1 MNRRW
6 NLALCGALAA
16 VMLAGCGSKA
26 DGGGE
31 QANAQAQ
38 VDAGAGQNGQGD
50 MRGGMGMVDENGNA
64 ANLIGKVK
72 SVNGQTITVYKSS
85 IDPSQMGR
93 GPGGPNSGGGQPPS
107 GTPNDGSGQAQNDGQ
122 ASGSTGAETGSAG
135 TGGATGSDE
144 VGNGNGGNVSGGG
157 GANGSSGGNANGNGG
172 GAGTGA
178 EGNRPP
184 GGGMAN
190 MFTDETVDIT
200 VTDATKIESTSF
212 ENGQATTKEI
222 ALADLKADDVIT
234 VWLKDGTQEATTIR
248 LGGLGGG
255 RGGRGG
261 PQGGQQSQQGQQ

>member
-1 MNRRW
+1 MSRRW
-6 NLALCGALAA
+6 NLALCGALAV

-26 DGGGE
+26 DGSDAL
-31 QANAQAQ
+31 ANGQAQ
-38 VDAGAGQNGQGD
+38 VDAGAGQNGQGGG

-93 GPGGPNSGGGQPPS
+93 GPGGPNGGGGQPQS
-107 GTPNDGSGQAQNDGQ
+107 GPPNDAPNDGSGQAQNDGQ
-122 ASGSTGAETGSAG
+122 ASGSTDAGTGSAGTGSAG
-135 TGGATGSDE
+135 TGGVTGSD
-144 VGNGNGGNVSGGG
+144 
-157 GANGSSGGNANGNGG
+157 GG

-178 EGNRPP
+178 GGNRPQ

-190 MFTDETVDIT
+190 IFTDETVDIA
-200 VTDATKIESTSF
+200 VTDATNIESTSF
-212 ENGQATTKEI
+212 DNGQATTKEV
-222 ALADLKADDVIT
+222 ALSDLKADDVIT

-248 LGGLGGG
+248 LGGFGGG